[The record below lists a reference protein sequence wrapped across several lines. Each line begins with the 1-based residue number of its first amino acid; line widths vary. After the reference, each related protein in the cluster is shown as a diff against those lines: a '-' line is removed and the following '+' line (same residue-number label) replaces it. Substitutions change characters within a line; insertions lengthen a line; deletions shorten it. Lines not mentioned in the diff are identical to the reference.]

1 MTDTTP
7 TPRPIHAALAQ
18 VALDLGPIGK
28 NERNT
33 QQGFNYR
40 GIETIMAKAGPLLA
54 ANGVVVLPAVVDRVL
69 EMVPVGSQGKTWRL
83 VTLTVEFTFVGP
95 DGSTLTARTVGE
107 GSDPGDKASNK
118 AMSAAFKYALLQVL
132 GIADG
137 HDDSDA
143 DGPPQD
149 DEPQQRRA
157 QKQAP
162 AKAPAKKAPAKK
174 APPKAQEQGPGY
186 ADAPVRDP
194 EGVAAVQAAFPG
206 AQPVEDAPKDDR
218 AHAAL
223 ALLNGIA
230 VEDYRMTAKQ
240 HFVQHFG
247 ASPLEVPTE
256 RLDEAVA
263 FAQQLVDEEPF
274 VVDAGEWSPAMGF
287 GSYPSRMLP

>member
-1 MTDTTP
+1 MTDTEP
-7 TPRPIHAALAQ
+7 TLRPIHAALAQ

-69 EMVPVGSQGKTWRL
+69 EMVPVGNQGKTWRL

-95 DGSTLTARTVGE
+95 DGSTLMARTVGE

-149 DEPQQRRA
+149 EEPQQRRA

-162 AKAPAKKAPAKK
+162 AKAPAKKAAAKK
-174 APPKAQEQGPGY
+174 APEKGPDY
-186 ADAPVRDP
+186 ASAPVRDP
-194 EGVAAVQAAFPG
+194 EGVAVVRAAFPG
-206 AQPVEDAPKDDR
+206 AQPVEDAPKDER

-223 ALLNGIA
+223 ALLNGIS
-230 VEDYRMTAKQ
+230 VEDYRLTAKQ
-240 HFVQHFG
+240 QFVQQFG
-247 ASPLEVPTE
+247 VSPLDVPE
-256 RLDEAVA
+256 NLLDEAVK
-263 FAQQLVDEEPF
+263 FAQKLVDEEPF
-274 VVDAGEWSPAMGF
+274 
-287 GSYPSRMLP
+287 